1 MNSEERRRSL
11 KAQRKKKEAKELA
24 LIQERLKKEKTQIEL
39 LSDNSDNFYFLEGP
53 IHRAKEWYSK

>member
-24 LIQERLKKEKTQIEL
+24 LIQERLKKEKTQTEL
-39 LSDNSDNFYFLEGP
+39 VSDNFYFLEGP
-53 IHRAKEWYSK
+53 IHRAKKWYSK